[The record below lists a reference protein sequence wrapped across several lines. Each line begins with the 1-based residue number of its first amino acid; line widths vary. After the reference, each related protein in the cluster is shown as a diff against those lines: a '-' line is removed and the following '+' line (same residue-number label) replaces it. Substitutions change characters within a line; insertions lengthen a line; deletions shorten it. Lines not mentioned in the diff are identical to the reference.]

1 MLEDYKIV
9 MDLGTLNPL
18 LVLFTFIPKLAIGL
32 FFED

>member
-9 MDLGTLNPL
+9 MDLGTLNVL

-32 FFED
+32 LVED